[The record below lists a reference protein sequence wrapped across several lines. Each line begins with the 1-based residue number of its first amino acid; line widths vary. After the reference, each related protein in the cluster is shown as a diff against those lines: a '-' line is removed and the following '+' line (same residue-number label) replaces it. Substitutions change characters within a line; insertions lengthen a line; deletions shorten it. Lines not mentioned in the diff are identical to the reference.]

1 MDTLPPDEW
10 INRCAQRIG
19 EIDGD
24 ISEDEA
30 YDIARELQS
39 FERTAVM
46 PPERAVEFVAAEL
59 ATGRPGRFERRL
71 TPRH

>member
-10 INRCAQRIG
+10 ISRCAQRIG

-24 ISEDEA
+24 IPEDEA

-46 PPERAVEFVAAEL
+46 PPELAVDFVASEL

-71 TPRH
+71 VPRT